1 MLNLACKYDL
11 KSLKAASTDIF
22 ILNRATVL
30 TKNSKKKQ
38 KAKTTI
44 EEMGDDVI
52 SDVISDVIRLIPDV
66 PQLARELLGLP
77 L

>member
-1 MLNLACKYDL
+1 MAMLNLACKYDL

-52 SDVISDVIRLIPDV
+52 SDVIRLIPDV